1 MFPAPPWTIMQG
13 FNGLLVSAMVIIK
26 KFLIL
31 KPNPEPRW
39 YVRSWRPRD
48 MTRRLTSR
56 TTSFQSNMADDLVQ
70 AGEQEIQE
78 YFDAAVNVAKQ
89 AGQVIK

>member
-1 MFPAPPWTIMQG
+1 
-13 FNGLLVSAMVIIK
+13 
-26 KFLIL
+26 
-31 KPNPEPRW
+31 
-39 YVRSWRPRD
+39 

>member
-1 MFPAPPWTIMQG
+1 MSDLRRSVTCALLGLGTSHEGLHQAPSTKHHIFPT
-13 FNGLLVSAMVIIK
+13 
-26 KFLIL
+26 
-31 KPNPEPRW
+31 
-39 YVRSWRPRD
+39 
-48 MTRRLTSR
+48 
-56 TTSFQSNMADDLVQ
+56 SNMADDLVQ